1 MITNSQTMKRLFKFL
16 FNLVR
21 TLSLIFVLLLMAA
34 FAYGHFSGAL
44 QKLIGE
50 EPFKRLAYSW
60 FAPPITES
68 HQTEKERTFWED
80 KIWLPGR
87 RATHF
92 VRPAQTAFSVV
103 TAAPYMLLLLKK
115 TRYPASAA
123 R

>member
-1 MITNSQTMKRLFKFL
+1 MKRLFKFL
-16 FNLVR
+16 FNLAR
-21 TLSLIFVLLLMAA
+21 TLSLIFVLFLMAI
-34 FAYGHFSGAL
+34 FAYIYFSGTL
-44 QKLIGE
+44 QKLVEE
-50 EPFKRLAYSW
+50 EPLNRLAY
-60 FAPPITES
+60 FRPGLLANEDP
-68 HQTEKERTFWED
+68 QTEKEAISSND
-80 KIWLPGR
+80 KVWLPAR